1 MRSPFLRDVVN
12 YLTFMA
18 ALCFLWAYFGQ
29 EPLATVVLLFA
40 GVVQSCT
47 RLHEGVKNSLTVTV
61 RSVFWAGTQKWDTFF
76 GSLISVFL
84 GFCLHKA
91 HLDSLLKAWVV
102 LSILYPFL
110 FFVAA
115 KKDLAYMARLQA
127 LVLVSMEAN
136 KKYWPNQILPEES
149 NRSGVELVLK
159 RLVEKE
165 VIWVSGDRY
174 MKYAGHGTLS
184 PKTYFTGS
192 FC

>member
-1 MRSPFLRDVVN
+1 MRSPFLRDTVN
-12 YLTFMA
+12 YLTLLVT
-18 ALCFLWAYFGQ
+18 LCFLWAYFGQ
-29 EPLATVVLLFA
+29 EPLASVVLLFA
-40 GVVQSCT
+40 GVVQSCI
-47 RLHEGVKNSLTVTV
+47 RLHEGIKNSLTATV
-61 RSVFWAGTQKWDTFF
+61 RSVFWEGTRKWDTVF
-76 GSLISVFL
+76 GTLISVFL
-84 GFCLHKA
+84 GVCLYKA
-91 HLDSLLKAWVV
+91 HLDTLLKVWVV
-102 LSILYPFL
+102 LSVLYPFL

-115 KKDLAYMARLQA
+115 KKDLAYLARLQA

-136 KKYWPNQILPEES
+136 KKYWPNQVLPEES

-174 MKYAGHGTLS
+174 MKYAGLDTLS

>member
-12 YLTFMA
+12 YLTFMVT
-18 ALCFLWAYFGQ
+18 LCLLWAYFGQ
-29 EPLATVVLLFA
+29 EPLANVVLLFA
-40 GVVQSCT
+40 GVVQSCA
-47 RLHEGVKNSLTVTV
+47 RLHEGVENSFTVTI
-61 RSVFWAGTQKWDTFF
+61 RSVFWAGMQKVHTVF
-76 GSLISVFL
+76 GVLISVLL
-84 GFCLHKA
+84 GFCLYKV
-91 HLDSLLKAWVV
+91 HLDTLLKVWVA
-102 LSILYPFL
+102 LSVLYPFL

-115 KKDLAYMARLQA
+115 KKDIDYLARLQA
-127 LVLVSMEAN
+127 LVLVSMQAN